1 MVRILGCNI
10 AKKIGIDLVFQSPLA
25 EVWPGMDPFDSHLP
39 HGGLDAG
46 SSHKETLPFEN
57 GRNAAAPVERPAG
70 IDLVD
75 PVPKSHLFL

>member
-1 MVRILGCNI
+1 M
-10 AKKIGIDLVFQSPLA
+10 FQSPLA
-25 EVWPGMDPFDSHLP
+25 KVGPGVDPFDSHFP

-46 SSHKETLPFEN
+46 SSHKESFSFEN
-57 GRNAAAPVERPAG
+57 GRNAAASIERPAG